1 MSIPTARDQ
10 IPRIFGFFGK
20 KKWGMSVARLRP
32 LSMPIVERY
41 GKTSLFKSNIMR
53 FGYLRIGQCE
63 GDIGRLNSG
72 AYKAAPASHR
82 TVSTVPPEIPLNS
95 WLFSSFAH
103 SFSRHLMP
111 TLEPKSLKPACLNS
125 LMKALQVAPCNPQL
139 LQALPFLQHVHIET
153 LKHSETHYC
162 TGIDWNWIR
171 HSPMS

>member
-1 MSIPTARDQ
+1 MRHVRGQTQAVVHANCGKIWKDFSFQ
-10 IPRIFGFFGK
+10 IQYNAIRISSD
-20 KKWGMSVARLRP
+20 WTMW
-32 LSMPIVERY
+32 
-41 GKTSLFKSNIMR
+41 
-53 FGYLRIGQCE
+53 
-63 GDIGRLNSG
+63 GRLNSG

-153 LKHSETHYC
+153 LKHSKTHYC